1 MSPERKLNVREAQWA
16 VQAMA
21 RGLMTIGLWLGIA
34 IVVGGA
40 QRWTSP
46 SYEAAL
52 AYPYAPASWGWV
64 IGLAA
69 LVGLLAS
76 LKGRLTMVSNALFV
90 MAVWALFFAWSFID
104 TAISNPFAATTGIPI
119 YLGLAVACLLIGSVH
134 RRSAK
139 DAVHR

>member
-21 RGLMTIGLWLGIA
+21 RGLMTIGLWLGVA

-40 QRWTSP
+40 NRWTSA

-64 IGLAA
+64 IGLAS
-69 LVGLLAS
+69 LVGLVAS
-76 LKGRLTMVSNALFV
+76 LRGRLKLVSSALFV
-90 MAVWALFFAWSFID
+90 MAVWALFFAWSFIE
-104 TAISNPFAATTGIPI
+104 TAIGNPYAATTGIPI
-119 YLGLAVACLLIGSVH
+119 YLGLAVACLLIGLVH
-134 RRSAK
+134 RRSAQ
-139 DAVHR
+139 DALHR